1 MRAERSIADVAF
13 ALTALNGN
21 PLELA
26 HYRRRRHVLFVWA
39 SW

>member
-1 MRAERSIADVAF
+1 MRAERSIADVG
-13 ALTALNGN
+13 LTALNGN